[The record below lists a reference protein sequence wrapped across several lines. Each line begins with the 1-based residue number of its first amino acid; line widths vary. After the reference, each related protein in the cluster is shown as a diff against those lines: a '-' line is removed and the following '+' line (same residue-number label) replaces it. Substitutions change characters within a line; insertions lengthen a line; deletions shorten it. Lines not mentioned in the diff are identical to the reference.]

1 MTMQELEITIGND
14 GRVLVHARGVK
25 GDACLALTKTLEDAV
40 GEVQERSF
48 SSEYYEEAV
57 EVSHYQKNGLR

>member
-25 GDACLALTKTLEDAV
+25 GDACLALTKKLEEAV

-48 SSEYYEEAV
+48 SSEYYEEPV